1 MTRGDVRRPGSRVAP
16 ATYLLHV
23 LLLVALWS
31 SGALA
36 APGPRDPGTTR
47 PARQVILIALD
58 RVAWSELRQT
68 DMPNFQALVNRGA
81 VGLMNSRA
89 KGDADPNG
97 SWVMLG
103 AGQGAV
109 GGRAAAEAGDD
120 PRGGASAGSASPRA
134 KPRGGVRQ
142 TGVTALRQ
150 LNQRART
157 GAIPGLLGETLHRAG
172 RRTAVIGNGDL
183 PGEPRRLGAV
193 VAMDAQGR
201 VDEGSV
207 ELAPG
212 ADSLSLLSVFANCRD
227 ASLVVI
233 DYGETARADETAP
246 SSLFRP
252 SAAKQASLRQADRFL
267 GDLASRLDLSR
278 TLLIVCSPN
287 GPAYGHSIQ
296 RHPSFVLMAGGGIPH
311 GLLESGSTRRVGLLA
326 AIDIPATVLS
336 WLQVP
341 APVEMIGRPA
351 EVKPTARPDQYL
363 DELDSRLTRT
373 HGLIY
378 RAVPPF
384 LVGEF
389 ALVLVMAGLAL
400 GQSVRRSGPRRWR
413 RWPLLFGMMFPL
425 GLLVA
430 PRVSL
435 QPGLHLLTAGAVV
448 LLITAVLVR
457 LPGLPGLA
465 WAGFLLSGVPAL
477 DALFGGPLMGRSILG
492 GDPVTGGRF
501 YGMDNDWMGFAV
513 AGAAVGAGAWLQA
526 RSGKGQWP
534 MTVFLLALLAVIGL
548 PFFGANWGGGVT
560 AAAAFTALAVA
571 RRGRRVW
578 RGVGWIAAAMVV
590 TGFGLLAVDAAR
602 TSGAQSHLGQLWR
615 QAAGRGAQVVWGM
628 ALRKT
633 AVNLSIWGYS
643 WFALVGGAV
652 LLGLLAVLWSR
663 LSAAGALRS
672 RPAFRAG
679 LVAALV
685 GMVVGGVFNDSG
697 AAVAAGGLLVT
708 MLAAGHLMLV
718 EEADAPARP

>member
-1 MTRGDVRRPGSRVAP
+1 
-16 ATYLLHV
+16 
-23 LLLVALWS
+23 
-31 SGALA
+31 
-36 APGPRDPGTTR
+36 
-47 PARQVILIALD
+47 
-58 RVAWSELRQT
+58 
-68 DMPNFQALVNRGA
+68 MPNFQALVNRGA

-120 PRGGASAGSASPRA
+120 PRGG
-134 KPRGGVRQ
+134 VRQ

-150 LNQRART
+150 LNRRART

-172 RRTAVIGNGDL
+172 RRTAVIGNSDL

-212 ADSLSLLSVFANCRD
+212 ADSPSLLSVLANCRD

-233 DYGETARADETAP
+233 DYGDTARADEAAP
-246 SSLFRP
+246 GSPFRT
-252 SAAKQASLRQADRFL
+252 SAAKQASLRQADQFL
-267 GDLASRLDLSR
+267 GDLASRLDWSR

-287 GPAYGHSIQ
+287 GPAYGHSRQVFDIQ

-311 GLLESGSTRRVGLLA
+311 GLLESASTRRVGLLA

-341 APVEMIGRPA
+341 APTEMIGRPA
-351 EVKPTARPDQYL
+351 EVESTARPDQYL

-384 LVGEF
+384 MVGEF

-435 QPGLHLLTAGAVV
+435 QPGLHLLTAGAVG

-534 MTVFLLALLAVIGL
+534 MTVFLLAMLAVIGL

-560 AAAAFTALAVA
+560 TAAAFTALAVA
-571 RRGRRVW
+571 RRGRRAW
-578 RGVGWIAAAMVV
+578 RAAGWIAAAMVV
-590 TGFGLLAVDAAR
+590 TGLGLLAVDAAR

-652 LLGLLAVLWSR
+652 LLGLLAALWSR
-663 LSAAGALRS
+663 LNAAGALRS

-685 GMVVGGVFNDSG
+685 GMVVGGVVNDSG

-718 EEADAPARP
+718 EEADAPARS